1 MGQVGRWKSPVD
13 EFTKVRIPRAPLREV
28 SIKDGMRVNSWYDV
42 AKQGHFTT
50 SYNFEDIEKSR
61 LLINKMIDHELEIF
75 NGNSKKIL
83 IGGYKQGCYNHLLQ
97 S

>member
-42 AKQGHFTT
+42 AK
-50 SYNFEDIEKSR
+50 
-61 LLINKMIDHELEIF
+61 
-75 NGNSKKIL
+75 
-83 IGGYKQGCYNHLLQ
+83 
-97 S
+97 